1 MQKST
6 AKQQIHPTLIL
17 WIAIGWIGFF
27 ILPWYG
33 VEDGFFSFLWLV
45 DGYPFDADYAPAAIL
60 ILQAEKLWLAPLL
73 LFLACPLLILKS
85 HRNDLW
91 YSRLLI
97 LSGAGGLAYLTAQ
110 GFGIGIRGFNY
121 PILSQVFGELG
132 DRQYGMGYG
141 GLMVASAFLFLLT
154 QGIAARGAVN
164 GDIFVVSAIGGVIAI
179 VATFVFFP
187 IATMLI
193 TAFIAEDQC
202 RRHRARATGARPAT
216 GSNACECAKS
226 TALLP
231 SQCSGSSCP

>member
-73 LFLACPLLILKS
+73 LFLAFPLLILKS

-91 YSRLLI
+91 YS
-97 LSGAGGLAYLTAQ
+97 
-110 GFGIGIRGFNY
+110 
-121 PILSQVFGELG
+121 
-132 DRQYGMGYG
+132 GY
-141 GLMVASAFLFLLT
+141 
-154 QGIAARGAVN
+154 
-164 GDIFVVSAIGGVIAI
+164 
-179 VATFVFFP
+179 
-187 IATMLI
+187 
-193 TAFIAEDQC
+193 
-202 RRHRARATGARPAT
+202 
-216 GSNACECAKS
+216 
-226 TALLP
+226 
-231 SQCSGSSCP
+231 